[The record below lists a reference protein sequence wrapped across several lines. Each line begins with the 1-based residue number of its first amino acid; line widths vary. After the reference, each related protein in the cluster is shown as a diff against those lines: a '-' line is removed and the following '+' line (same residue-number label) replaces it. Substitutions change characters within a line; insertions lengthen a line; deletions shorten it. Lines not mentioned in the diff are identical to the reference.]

1 MGPERY
7 ARFSFFCG
15 DVVPRKK
22 PQPDVYNLAAQE
34 MGLAK
39 SESVPT
45 PMGHPVLSL
54 KQRRPSNPSS
64 RPRHL
69 RCVVIEDSGIGN
81 QAAKSAGMA
90 CLVTKSTYT
99 EEEDFSGADRIV
111 SELGEPGGGGEC
123 VMLADLR
130 ALL

>member
-34 MGLAK
+34 MGLDK
-39 SESVPT
+39 SECVPIWAT
-45 PMGHPVLSL
+45 PCSPA
-54 KQRRPSNPSS
+54 SS
-64 RPRHL
+64 AAPPTL
-69 RCVVIEDSGIGN
+69 PPAFLFRCVVIEDSGIGN

-123 VMLADLR
+123 VTLADLR